1 MCVCVYIYIYI
12 YKYIFIHLLFYFQMT
27 AFNAFVMIFIL
38 IDSLVVGLLTI
49 EKLKEDNAVIFSA
62 LDVTFLVVYTLEFCL
77 KVYADRKE
85 YWKSGYNLFDFGLL
99 VLTYLQLMLE
109 NLHVD
114 ESFLKI
120 VRLLRG
126 NHDISQHI

>member
-1 MCVCVYIYIYI
+1 
-12 YKYIFIHLLFYFQMT
+12 MT

-49 EKLKEDNAVIFSA
+49 EKLKEDNAVLFSA
-62 LDVTFLVVYTLEFCL
+62 LEVTFLVVYTLEFCL
-77 KVYADRKE
+77 KVYADGKE